1 MCRSRFTWPSTYL
14 LGPGDKSADL
24 DLEPEGDLDARPG
37 EDLRRGRASSDSYA
51 AFLQRLYLLN
61 TYATNRNPNQKLI
74 NKIKISTTSS
84 ISEYKQNMTKKRKI
98 DSTTLESL
106 PS

>member
-1 MCRSRFTWPSTYL
+1 MCRSQFTWPSTYL

-51 AFLQRLYLLN
+51 AFLQGIYLLN
-61 TYATNRNPNQKLI
+61 AYATNRNPSQKLI
-74 NKIKISTTSS
+74 KIKIRTS
-84 ISEYKQNMTKKRKI
+84 
-98 DSTTLESL
+98 
-106 PS
+106 